1 MIHYALTPRALAGA
15 FDSEDALDEW
25 LESVPRELRQ
35 RLGKHADVR
44 RSFPA
49 FLVESNGFAWAN
61 ESDLRVVLAVWSQQ
75 DRPIDWV
82 YGNVFFL
89 DGPWQPPR
97 PGTDYMGVI
106 PHIHVERR
114 HLDLVQRS
122 GLDALHESWLGPESL
137 AQIRLARG

>member
-1 MIHYALTPRALAGA
+1 MIHYALTPRFLAGA
-15 FDSEDALDEW
+15 FDSEAALDEW
-25 LESVPRELRQ
+25 LESVPRELRE
-35 RLGKHADVR
+35 RLGKHADES

-49 FLVESNGFAWAN
+49 FLVESSGFAWAS
-61 ESDLRVVLAVWSQQ
+61 EAELRVLLAAWSQQ

-89 DGPWQPPR
+89 DGPWQPSR
-97 PGTDYMGVI
+97 PGTDSMGVI

-122 GLDALHESWLGPESL
+122 GLDALHESWLGPQSL
-137 AQIRLARG
+137 ARLRLTRG